1 MSVGIA
7 DHRVTKGSPPCN
19 SNTKTSALTRMMT
32 AVTTER
38 CRGRRDASPSGI
50 MVPMLSST
58 IAGAGGEPRSCVSS
72 QHRRRGTYTY
82 GETLQLAL
90 DLLDPCAM
98 AGDRTPP
105 YIYDASPASRSP
117 HRHARVSSE
126 PTIRRFQ
133 RSERM
138 KQAWMGSVAVATAM
152 LCVVSGLVQAQDDI
166 TVTDKSFG

>member
-58 IAGAGGEPRSCVSS
+58 LAGAGGEPRSCVSS
-72 QHRRRGTYTY
+72 RRRRRGTYTY
-82 GETLQLAL
+82 RETLQHTP
-90 DLLDPCAM
+90 DPA
-98 AGDRTPP
+98 PN
-105 YIYDASPASRSP
+105 
-117 HRHARVSSE
+117 
-126 PTIRRFQ
+126 
-133 RSERM
+133 
-138 KQAWMGSVAVATAM
+138 
-152 LCVVSGLVQAQDDI
+152 VVSADPAPETVGSPELEGELPLSGTKRGRGRGLTTTPTARGAVDECPTAKETPQTGFSKPSRPRRDSLDGN
-166 TVTDKSFG
+166 KGR